1 VQEARR
7 DLAGRYLTEGAMSL
21 GEIAFRLGFDDAN
34 SFFRA
39 FRRWTGMTPGD
50 YRRAAAHPPG

>member
-1 VQEARR
+1 
-7 DLAGRYLTEGAMSL
+7 MSL

-50 YRRAAAHPPG
+50 YRRAAAPPPA